1 MNNETTSKGWGMTN
15 DFCIRIKFKKSYTIT
30 LEISEVTKCLYDMA
44 IDTSQVKVLDFRK
57 YQIL

>member
-1 MNNETTSKGWGMTN
+1 MTN
-15 DFCIRIKFKKSYTIT
+15 DFCIRIKFKKSYTIS

-44 IDTSQVKVLDFRK
+44 IDMSQVKVLDFRK